1 MIANR
6 LRYHANTPEHICVEY
21 ILNTGKSS
29 ARCFIESRLTS
40 MGFLRQMV
48 TEITIQSP
56 RAHITQNV
64 MTALI
69 PDDLLRSYGYKIVD
83 NGVEV
88 AIDAQEYTGS
98 SR

>member
-6 LRYHANTPEHICVEY
+6 IGYRANTPEHICVEY

-29 ARCFIESRLTS
+29 ARCFVESRLAR
-40 MGFLRQMV
+40 MGPLHQMI

-56 RAHITQNV
+56 RAHVTQHV